1 MATKVYNQSN
11 CENGEIKKGDKLL
24 KNRHIISVMSQ
35 TSFFFVLIGDPAMS
49 RSSWLVRSLDGEFL
63 KKCFIHDFSRLH
75 FIFEWIW
82 KFYDDMG

>member
-49 RSSWLVRSLDGEFL
+49 RSS
-63 KKCFIHDFSRLH
+63 
-75 FIFEWIW
+75 
-82 KFYDDMG
+82 

>member
-49 RSSWLVRSLDGEFL
+49 RSSWLVRSLDGEF
-63 KKCFIHDFSRLH
+63 
-75 FIFEWIW
+75 
-82 KFYDDMG
+82 